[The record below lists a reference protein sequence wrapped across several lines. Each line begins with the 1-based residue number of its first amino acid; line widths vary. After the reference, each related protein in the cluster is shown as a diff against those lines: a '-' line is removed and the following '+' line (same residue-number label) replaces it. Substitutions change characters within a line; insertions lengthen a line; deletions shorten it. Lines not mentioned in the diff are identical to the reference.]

1 MLSQHKKTIQITI
14 TSFVIASAIL
24 GGAVSAEQRVINGQ
38 TVVNGQRVIN
48 GQTAVSAEQTVIS
61 TERNR
66 FNNDQFQFPP
76 ANALEQISQR
86 RAPSANQGSRPV
98 MNTQP
103 GRPAQNYPMP
113 YPSQRGMNPNRPP
126 NYAARGP
133 YGPRP
138 QPYAQGPYGNPY
150 NQGPY
155 GNPYNRGPYN
165 NNNGPFGGSPF
176 KNFGGGPF
184 NNNSAPWETWPLG
197 GRDSFWS
204 RKELPFKNQNPTD
217 WFKPGD
223 PKEGMAVM
231 WDDLIAAPD
240 DLGTMPGGWH
250 VPAVSVPNPVDL
262 EDQLEKASKEI
273 PDLIRVYND

>member
-1 MLSQHKKTIQITI
+1 MLSQHRKTIKITI
-14 TSFVIASAIL
+14 TSFVIASAIM
-24 GGAVSAEQRVINGQ
+24 GGAVNAEQVNTEQNG
-38 TVVNGQRVIN
+38 
-48 GQTAVSAEQTVIS
+48 
-61 TERNR
+61 
-66 FNNDQFQFPP
+66 FNNDQFKFPP
-76 ANALEQISQR
+76 TNATQQISQR
-86 RAPSANQGSRPV
+86 RGSYANSPYVNQGSRPV
-98 MNTQP
+98 INAQP
-103 GRPAQNYPMP
+103 GRPTQGYPMP

-133 YGPRP
+133 YGPGP
-138 QPYAQGPYGNPY
+138 QPYGNPYAQGPYGNPY

-155 GNPYNRGPYN
+155 GNPYNRGPN
-165 NNNGPFGGSPF
+165 NSGPF

-184 NNNSAPWETWPLG
+184 NSNSAPWETWPFG

-262 EDQLEKASKEI
+262 EDQLEKASKEV